1 MRLLKL
7 IPVLAISLAAGCAS
21 YGGANLVPGSS
32 TQADTRALMGAPA
45 GTYPAAPGAGYAE
58 SWEYT
63 HQPMGRHTYMVRFD
77 AAGKVLRVDQV
88 LDVKYLTA
96 LNVGS
101 DDMDKV
107 RRVFGHP
114 GQVSGPH
121 RIYGGPIWDYFAYDG
136 QRRIIISVSFDAAGK
151 LKAAGEMP
159 DPSDQSPTQ
168 AL

>member
-1 MRLLKL
+1 
-7 IPVLAISLAAGCAS
+7 
-21 YGGANLVPGSS
+21 
-32 TQADTRALMGAPA
+32 MGQPTA
-45 GTYPAAPGAGYAE
+45 TYPAAPGAGYAE

-63 HQPMGRHTYMVRFD
+63 HQPEGRHTYMVRFD
-77 AAGKVLRVDQV
+77 AAGRVLRIDQV

-96 LNVGS
+96 LNVGA

-136 QRRIIISVSFDAAGK
+136 QRRIIISVSFDAAGRV
-151 LKAAGEMP
+151 KAAGELP
-159 DPSDQSPTQ
+159 DPFRPVAGAGDVMS
-168 AL
+168 